1 MRIFLLPS
9 MSTNEKERN
18 NPMADGRLQEPEMQV
33 SGDAPAE
40 LTAVVDELLN
50 SLSARFASV
59 SSEIFSKMDEMGR
72 RLDSLEANLQANGTN
87 QGK

>member
-1 MRIFLLPS
+1 
-9 MSTNEKERN
+9 MSTNNRGRN
-18 NPMADGRLQEPEMQV
+18 NVVADARSEEPEMQV

-50 SLSARFASV
+50 SLSARFGSV

-72 RLDSLEANLQANGTN
+72 RLDNLESNLQANGIN

>member
-18 NPMADGRLQEPEMQV
+18 NPMADGRLQEPEMV